1 MSYTPIKLPNPPLSF
16 VDGESLALDL
26 QTAATGAGGTQV
38 GKTLNFTAYISF
50 LIPSALAGD
59 YAAASQDKK
68 EVMARIYF
76 QVMAEPATDFDTQ
89 YTAIYSALYP

>member
-38 GKTLNFTAYISF
+38 GKTLNFTAYISSF
-50 LIPSALAGD
+50 LSGD